1 MFWLLITL
9 LVLDSGYSVVA
20 TSDGCVFG
28 ERPPKRLACK
38 PCRFSEMSMM
48 VESLP
53 IFYTQRDNLFYSA
66 WAFALPTTLL
76 RIPYSLLESGL
87 WSVIVYW
94 SVGLAP
100 TAGRFFT
107 FWLLL
112 FLSHQVLLMPGVLPV
127 IYLESCSLDHL
138 AACGRVLPQSS

>member
-1 MFWLLITL
+1 MLT
-9 LVLDSGYSVVA
+9 
-20 TSDGCVFG
+20 
-28 ERPPKRLACK
+28 R
-38 PCRFSEMSMM
+38 RFSEMSMM

-76 RIPYSLLESGL
+76 RIPYSLLESFL
-87 WSVIVYW
+87 WSIIVYW

-107 FWLLL
+107 FLAAPVPVPPGAPLWPVLHSKV
-112 FLSHQVLLMPGVLPV
+112 LSHH
-127 IYLESCSLDHL
+127 SLT
-138 AACGRVLPQSS
+138 R